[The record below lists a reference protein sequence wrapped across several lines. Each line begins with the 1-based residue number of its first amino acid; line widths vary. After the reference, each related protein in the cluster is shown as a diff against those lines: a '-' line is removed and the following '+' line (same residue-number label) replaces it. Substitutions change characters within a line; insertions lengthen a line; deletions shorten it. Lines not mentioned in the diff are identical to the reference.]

1 MASKK
6 FLFLVV
12 SFCLLASFG
21 YSQRVGSSYD
31 VKDSSLVPAKR
42 MPQHTEFLNG
52 QYNFPSK
59 PRNQW
64 EIGIK
69 GGLFQVSGDIPA
81 QFVSPGFGLHVRKA
95 FGYIFSLRMEY
106 MYGIGKGY
114 SFRENQNFGKNPAWG
129 ANIGNAGQMYSA
141 PFNEAG
147 VGGLVNQYSSVY
159 HWTGNL
165 ADRSR
170 PFDKVFYNYKTK
182 VQDLSIQG
190 VVTLNNVRFHK
201 SKTGFNIYGFAGV
214 GGSIYDTKVDALG
227 ADGQKYTEFNTLTQ
241 SSYKNRRDFIKNMK
255 NNILDG
261 EFETAAENQGER
273 RPKLFGDTFKPS
285 GTVGMGI
292 AFKLSNRLNLALEDR
307 WTFVKDDL
315 LDGQRWQEHAFGDAV
330 LTRDFDSYNYMSL
343 GLNINLGAKSVEPLW
358 WLNPLDYAYSEI
370 RNPRLMRLPKPVLP
384 DTDAD
389 GVTDQFDREQ
399 TPAGCPVDSH
409 GVSLDTDGDGV
420 PDCKDKEL
428 ITPTTC
434 QPVDADGV
442 GKCPVPCPDEKC
454 FEGYIKKGNNDCAT
468 TMGALPS
475 VSFKAG
481 SNKLSDDAKAVL
493 ATVAAKLR
501 NNPGCKV
508 VVVGYCSSN
517 KKEQQLSWDHVNAVI
532 NYFVDKEGVSQDRF
546 IFNYGQEGGDCNT
559 VDLRAA
565 AEGEDGPNRVE
576 PPHPALRKN

>member
-6 FLFLVV
+6 YLFLAVT
-12 SFCLLASFG
+12 FCLLASYGF
-21 YSQRVGSSYD
+21 SQRVGASYD
-31 VKDSSLVPAKR
+31 VKDSSLVPGKR

-52 QYNFPSK
+52 TYNFPSK

-69 GGLFQVSGDIPA
+69 GGLFQVSGDVPA
-81 QFVSPGFGLHVRKA
+81 QFVSPGFGAHVRKA
-95 FGYIFSLRMEY
+95 FGYIFSLRLEY
-106 MYGIGKGY
+106 LYGIGKGY
-114 SFRENQNFGKNPAWG
+114 SFREAENYAKNSAWG
-129 ANIGNAGQMYSA
+129 ANISDPNQRYSA
-141 PFNEAG
+141 PRAITTNNG
-147 VGGLVNQYSSVY
+147 VRQIVSSKTGLPTTALE
-159 HWTGNL
+159 HI
-165 ADRSR
+165 
-170 PFDKVFYNYKTK
+170 FYNYKTK
-182 VQDLSIQG
+182 VQDLSLEG
-190 VVTLNNVRFHK
+190 VVTLNNIRFHK
-201 SKTGFNIYGFAGV
+201 AKTGFNFYGFAGI
-214 GGSIYDTKVDALG
+214 GGSVYDTKVNALNG
-227 ADGQKYTEFNTLTQ
+227 SSKYDFTSINQ
-241 SSYKNRRDFIKNMK
+241 AAYKNRKDFVKNMK
-255 NNILDG
+255 NNVLDDS
-261 EFETAAENQGER
+261 FETPAENQGDR

-285 GTVGMGI
+285 GTVGAGV
-292 AFKLSNRLNLALEDR
+292 AFKLSNRLNLAIEDR
-307 WTFVKDDL
+307 WTFIKDDL
-315 LDGQRWQEHAFGDAV
+315 LDGQRWQEHAWGDAV
-330 LTRDFDSYNYMSL
+330 LTRDFDSYNYLSV

-384 DTDAD
+384 DTDGD

-428 ITPTTC
+428 ITPTYC

-442 GKCPVPCPDEKC
+442 GKCPIPCPDEKC
-454 FEGYIKKGNNDCAT
+454 FEGYIKKGANDCASLL
-468 TMGALPS
+468 GALPS

-493 ATVAAKLR
+493 ATVASKLR

-532 NYFVDKEGVSQDRF
+532 NHMVDKEGISQDRF

-565 AEGEDGPNRVE
+565 AEGEEGPNRVE
-576 PPHPALRKN
+576 PPHPNLRKN